1 MSIIRVL
8 GFLLCASGGFFSA
21 ELQAGEVS
29 VIWQSPEKYADIET
43 DDLDQQAFQ
52 AKLFRALEKEFGKQ
66 AGRLPEGSKLTV
78 SVTDLDLAGE
88 RRVRKDGEYTRLVN
102 DNYFPK
108 ITLYYTLTAA
118 SGAVLSERQ
127 DMEYRDMTFFDAT
140 STIRAN
146 QSPHAFYYETEMIQH
161 WFNDTLG
168 GHK

>member
-88 RRVRKDGEYTRLVN
+88 RRVRKDGE
-102 DNYFPK
+102 
-108 ITLYYTLTAA
+108 
-118 SGAVLSERQ
+118 
-127 DMEYRDMTFFDAT
+127 
-140 STIRAN
+140 
-146 QSPHAFYYETEMIQH
+146 
-161 WFNDTLG
+161 
-168 GHK
+168 